1 MVMAM
6 IIHTHNAVT
15 HHPPTDAQLTTQ
27 LPTPNQH
34 HVSLPVDGH
43 PANSKAVAVPSQLLT
58 AV

>member
-1 MVMAM
+1 MAM

-34 HVSLPVDGH
+34 HVSLPVDRH

-58 AV
+58 AL